1 MFQCFYNND
10 LNICVQGPLRVSISI
25 FDDPGANDNSK
36 VDQKLIDEIIVQN
49 IAVNPDA
56 ESFTSMNDILSAK
69 GVVTMDLSYIVQ
81 CAEGYSGDT
90 CNNAPVQPTQINTGQ
105 YR

>member
-1 MFQCFYNND
+1 MILSCHISVYM
-10 LNICVQGPLRVSISI
+10 QGPLRVSITI

-36 VDQKLIDEIIVQN
+36 VDQKLIDELIIEN

-56 ESFTSMNDILSAK
+56 GSFTSLTAIPSANE
-69 GVVTMDLSYIVQ
+69 VVTMDLSYKVQ

-90 CNNAPVQPTQINTGQ
+90 CNIAPIQPTENTGQ
-105 YR
+105 YNRVH